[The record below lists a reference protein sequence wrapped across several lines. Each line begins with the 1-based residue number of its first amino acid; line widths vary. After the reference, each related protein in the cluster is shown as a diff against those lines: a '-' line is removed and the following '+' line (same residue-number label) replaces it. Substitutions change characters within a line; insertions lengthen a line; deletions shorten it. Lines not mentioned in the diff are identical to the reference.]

1 MREKVKTRFCLLQ
14 ASHMVI
20 VSSVGSAGMTQVNPQ
35 KGRAWGYLVLFPQKT
50 SLKWD

>member
-14 ASHMVI
+14 ASHVVI

-35 KGRAWGYLVLFPQKT
+35 KGRAWGYLVIFPQKT
-50 SLKWD
+50 GV